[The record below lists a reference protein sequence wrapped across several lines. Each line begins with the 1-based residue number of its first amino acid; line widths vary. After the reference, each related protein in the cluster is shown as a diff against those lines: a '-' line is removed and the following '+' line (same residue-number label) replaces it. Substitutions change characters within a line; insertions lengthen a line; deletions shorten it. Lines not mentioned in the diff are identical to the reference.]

1 MTDGTNPP
9 SSPQPEQPAP
19 GSGGYGFPPGPPAS
33 GGYGYPADRGPRPS
47 PGAGY
52 GYPAP
57 PPPESGG
64 GYGYPADQ
72 GQDQGQGQGQS
83 HPNPYQQ
90 DLPGP
95 YRPGSYQQFPGGAPA
110 SPGGPGGPGDPG
122 GPADPGGAWPPAG
135 AQQPAPFARQQSGQP
150 DWDAL
155 ADRSAAE
162 RRKKRLWT
170 IGGVAAVLALLAG
183 GGTFLLLGGEDK
195 AEDVADDAPA
205 ATGSASP
212 KPEGSKSKAPVDK
225 SPTVAS
231 DPTLI
236 RDHSGK
242 DHLKMS
248 AEAGVFAIDKH
259 YELRTKGNEKS
270 YAEAEK
276 RVVDASKSFTVS
288 ARVWNRAPK
297 GRQIAVSQGNDK
309 TFGFELGSDEVNGK
323 PAWIFRVQT
332 SDQGADSTTQTIAA
346 EGLKMAKTMTT
357 LTGTYDAE
365 KKTITLYVN
374 GKKASEG
381 QVTGVYNAPGPLQ
394 LARSRHEGNWT
405 GSWNGAMDSMRAFG
419 VALSPEQVAAVRQN
433 KLSPSVKPS
442 GAWVLL

>member
-33 GGYGYPADRGPRPS
+33 GGYGYPADQDPRPS
-47 PGAGY
+47 TGDGY
-52 GYPAP
+52 GHP
-57 PPPESGG
+57 PPPASGG
-64 GYGYPADQ
+64 GYGYGYPADQ
-72 GQDQGQGQGQS
+72 GQGQG

-95 YRPGSYQQFPGGAPA
+95 YRPGSYQQFPGGAPGA
-110 SPGGPGGPGDPG
+110 PADQGGAG
-122 GPADPGGAWPPAG
+122 GPADQGGAWPPAG
-135 AQQPAPFARQQSGQP
+135 ARPAPFERQRSGQP

-170 IGGVAAVLALLAG
+170 IGGVAAVLLLLAG

-195 AEDVADDAPA
+195 AADVADKAPA

-236 RDHSGK
+236 RDHGGK

-276 RVVDASKSFTVS
+276 RVVDASKSFSVS
-288 ARVWNRAPK
+288 ARVWNRSPK
-297 GRQIAVSQGNDK
+297 GRQIAVSQGNEK

-374 GKKASEG
+374 GKKTSEG

-394 LARSRHEGNWT
+394 LARSRHEGNWS
-405 GSWNGAMDSMRAFG
+405 GSWNGAMDSMRAFA